1 MGSIILFDRNSQ
13 VDRVDS
19 LRRAENGDFQK
30 EKKGEKEEKINKTSW
45 HAIQKSHCPPWKIQL
60 KEKIIQ

>member
-30 EKKGEKEEKINKTSW
+30 KEEEKNNSHPFQASAEFRLSTMQLGRKIY
-45 HAIQKSHCPPWKIQL
+45 IF
-60 KEKIIQ
+60 